1 MIDLYTFTT
10 PNGRKVS
17 VMLEEV
23 GLPYTVHV
31 VDISS
36 GDQHREEYLAI
47 NPNGKIP
54 AIVDHDT
61 GLTLFESGAILIY
74 LADKTGQLLPSEPAA
89 RYAALQWLMWQ
100 MGGVGPMFGQL
111 NHFKRFADEHV
122 PYAIDRY
129 FRESI
134 RLYRVLNR
142 QLSRNLYVSGR
153 EYTIADVA
161 IFPWVQIH
169 AFQGIILEDF
179 PAVEVWF
186 ERLKA
191 RPAVQRGM
199 QVPAA

>member
-1 MIDLYTFTT
+1 MIDLYTFAT
-10 PNGRKVS
+10 PNGHKVS
-17 VMLEEV
+17 IVLEEV

-61 GLTLFESGAILIY
+61 GLTIFESGAILIY
-74 LADKTGQLLPSEPAA
+74 LAEKTGKLLPSEPAA
-89 RYAALQWLMWQ
+89 RYTALQWLMWQ

-142 QLSRNLYVSGR
+142 QLSRNLYVAGR

-161 IFPWVQIH
+161 VFPWVQIH
-169 AFQGIILEDF
+169 AFQGINLEDF